1 MKIVELILDDNEDLA
16 GIEAISIVENPA
28 IEEDFVALKN
38 EQVIQLAEV
47 DKEKK
52 ILLGAL
58 LVPNKPIYRKNAQEE
73 YYIYFS
79 RETVRKAS
87 QVYLQKGNQNN
98 STLEHKHTL
107 SGLSLVESW
116 IVEDPKKDKIALYG
130 LDYPVGTWVGAVKV
144 NNDKIWDEYVK
155 TGKVKGFSIEGYFAD
170 KADRPKDQTINDL
183 AEIEEEEAQ
192 ELLSQ
197 VKGIIRNDKRYKKG
211 SRLIFES
218 FSDYPNAVKNNA
230 KRGIELND
238 KVNNKCAT
246 DVGKIRAQQLAN
258 GRPISEQ
265 TIKRMYSFLS
275 RAEEFYNPDNKEAC
289 GTISYLL
296 WGGLAAKRYA
306 ESKLKELGKFNFFS
320 QKVNDDFAIINDR
333 LGYATRAMA
342 EKIAKDIGCNGIHT
356 HDFEDQIWYMPC
368 EKHALNEE
376 EFKKYKCPKGYYKD
390 YQKHKCVKKKDNY
403 AEIGERGGIR
413 KSPKAPKSGTP
424 NPNPK
429 GQGTAKGD
437 ASTSRGAKVSQKD
450 LASLQKK
457 SDDFNERY
465 KSKLGY
471 GVTVGQLKAV
481 FQRGLGAFNVSH
493 SPRIQSPTAWAQAR
507 VNAYL
512 YLVRNGRPQNPKY
525 TGDFDLLPKGHPK
538 SNKK

>member
-1 MKIVELILDDNEDLA
+1 MKIVELILDDNEDLT

-28 IEEDFVALKN
+28 IEEDFIALKG
-38 EQVIQLAEV
+38 EILALKQV

-58 LVPNKPIYRKNAQEE
+58 LVPNKPIYRKNRDQE

-87 QVYLQKGNQNN
+87 QIYLQKGNQNN
-98 STLEHKHTL
+98 STLEHQHTIK
-107 SGLSLVESW
+107 GLTLVESW
-116 IVEDPKKDKIALYG
+116 IVEDTKKDKTALYG
-130 LDYPVGTWVGAVKV
+130 LEYPVGTWVGAVKV
-144 NNDKIWDEYVK
+144 NNDQIWEEFVK

-170 KADRPKDQTINDL
+170 KAERPKDQTINDL
-183 AEIEEEEAQ
+183 AKIEEEEAQ

-197 VKGIIRNDKRYKKG
+197 VRGIIRNDKRYKSGK
-211 SRLIFES
+211 RLIFES
-218 FSDYPNAVKNNA
+218 FSDYPDAVKNNA
-230 KRGIELND
+230 KRGIELNK

-246 DVGKIRAQQLAN
+246 DVGKIRAQQLAQ
-258 GRPISEQ
+258 GKAISEQ
-265 TIKRMYSFLS
+265 TVSRMYSFLS
-275 RAEEFYNPDNKEAC
+275 RAEEYYKPEDKEAC

-296 WGGLAAKRYA
+296 WGGLAGKRYA
-306 ESKLKELGKFNFFS
+306 EKKLKELGKLELYS
-320 QKVNDDFAIINDR
+320 EKINDDFAIINDR
-333 LGYATRAMA
+333 LGYATREMA
-342 EKIAKDIGCNGIHT
+342 EKIAKDIGCDGIHT
-356 HDFEDQIWYMPC
+356 HEFEDMTWYMPC

-376 EFKKYKCPKGYYKD
+376 EFQKYKCPKGYRKD

-424 NPNPK
+424 NPKPK
-429 GQGTAKGD
+429 GKGTAKGD
-437 ASTSRGAKVSQKD
+437 ASTSRGAKVSKKD
-450 LASLQKK
+450 EATLQKK
-457 SDDFNERY
+457 SDDFNKRY
-465 KSKLGY
+465 KDKLGY
-471 GVTVGQLKAV
+471 GVTIGQLKAV